1 MAKKKPYEQYQ
12 EEVFAISRSK
22 IENFV
27 QCPRCFVL
35 DRRHKVAV
43 PSGPSFTINSAVD
56 SLLKKEF
63 DRHREAGTVHPV
75 LKELGCDLV
84 PLKNSNM
91 DVWRENFKGVRY
103 LHEPT
108 NLEIFGAVDDLW
120 VNADGE
126 IVVVDYKATAKA
138 TPVEELG
145 TERWHDAYRRQI
157 EVYQWLLRQLGYKV
171 SSTGYWLYETARN
184 TADEFNQKLDFD
196 ARLIA
201 YEGNT
206 DWVEPTLNRIKDA
219 LDDDGL
225 PWAGDDCE
233 VCKFFDDRAFATSNQ
248 GEELYPHCFVC
259 GEVKK
264 KAIYGM
270 PSGPLDETRFETM
283 GCIINIDTPNADWIC
298 RKCETENDES

>member
-1 MAKKKPYEQYQ
+1 MAKKKPYVQNQ
-12 EEVFAISRSK
+12 DEVFAISRSK

-43 PSGPSFTINSAVD
+43 PSGPSFTINTAVD

-63 DRHREAGTVHPV
+63 DVHRAAGTVHPV
-75 LKELGCDLV
+75 LQQLGVDLV
-84 PLKNSNM
+84 PFK
-91 DVWRENFKGVRY
+91 DPKIDEWRENFKGVRFF
-103 LHEPT
+103 HEPT
-108 NLEIFGAVDDLW
+108 NLEVFGAVDDLW
-120 VNADGE
+120 VNAAGE

-184 TADEFNQKLDFD
+184 DAAEFNQKLDFD

-201 YEGNT
+201 HEGNT
-206 DWVEPTLNRIKDA
+206 DWIESTLNDIKDA
-219 LDDDGL
+219 LDNDGL
-225 PWAGDDCE
+225 PWSGQDCG
-233 VCKFFDDRAFATSNQ
+233 VCKFFDDRAFASSKL
-248 GEELYPHCFVC
+248 GEEHYPHCFVC
-259 GEVKK
+259 GEVMK
-264 KAIYGM
+264 KAVYGM
-270 PSGPLDETRFETM
+270 PSGPLDEERFETM
-283 GCIINIDTPNADWIC
+283 GCLIDIDVPNPDWIC
-298 RKCETENDES
+298 RSCKE

>member
-1 MAKKKPYEQYQ
+1 MAKKNPYVPHQ
-12 EEVFAISRSK
+12 EDVFAISRSK

-63 DRHREAGTVHPV
+63 DRHRDAGTVHPV

-108 NLEIFGAVDDLW
+108 NLEVFGAVDDLW
-120 VNADGE
+120 VNAEGE

-145 TERWHDAYRRQI
+145 AERWHDAYRRQI

-184 TADEFNQKLDFD
+184 NADEFNQKLDFD
-196 ARLIA
+196 ARLIS

-206 DWVEPTLNRIKDA
+206 DWVEPILFDIKAA
-219 LDDDGL
+219 LDDEGL
-225 PWAGDDCE
+225 PWSSNSCE
-233 VCKFFDDRAFATSNQ
+233 VCKFFDSRAFATSTQ
-248 GEELYPHCFVC
+248 GEEIYPHCFVC

-264 KAIYGM
+264 EARYGM
-270 PSGPLDETRFETM
+270 PAGPVDESRVVLM
-283 GCIINIDTPNADWIC
+283 GCVIDMNQPSASWIC
-298 RKCETENDES
+298 TSCERHSDED

>member
-1 MAKKKPYEQYQ
+1 MASRKPYEQHQ
-12 EEVFAISRSK
+12 ETVFAISRSK

-43 PSGPSFTINSAVD
+43 PSGPSFTLNTAVD
-56 SLLKKEF
+56 TLLKKEF
-63 DRHREAGTVHPV
+63 DRHREAGTVHPI
-75 LKELGCDLV
+75 LQELGCDLV
-84 PLKNSNM
+84 PLKNANM
-91 DVWRENFKGVRY
+91 DIWRENFKGVRY

-108 NLEIFGAVDDLW
+108 NLEVFGAVDDLW

-126 IVVVDYKATAKA
+126 IVVIDYKSTAKA

-184 TADEFNQKLDFD
+184 TADSFDQKLEFA

-201 YEGNT
+201 HEGNT
-206 DWVEPTLNRIKDA
+206 EWVESTLYRIKDA
-219 LDDDGL
+219 LDSEGL
-225 PWAGDDCE
+225 PWSSDNCE
-233 VCKFFDDRAFATSNQ
+233 VCKFFDARAYATSTQ
-248 GEELYPHCFVC
+248 GEEIYPHCFVC

-264 KAIYGM
+264 EARYGM
-270 PSGPLDETRFETM
+270 PSGPVDESRVVLM
-283 GCIINIDTPNADWIC
+283 GCVIVPGEVRPDWLC
-298 RKCETENDES
+298 TNCESKNDLN

>member
-12 EEVFAISRSK
+12 EQVFAISRSK

-108 NLEIFGAVDDLW
+108 NLEVFGAVDDLW
-120 VNADGE
+120 VNSDGE
-126 IVVVDYKATAKA
+126 IVVVDYKATAKSS
-138 TPVEELG
+138 PVEQLG
-145 TERWHDAYRRQI
+145 NERWHDAYRRQI

-171 SSTGYWLYETARN
+171 SKTGYWLYETARN
-184 TADEFNQKLDFD
+184 TADEFNQRLEFD

-201 YEGNT
+201 HEGST
-206 DWVEPTLNRIKDA
+206 QWVEWALHDIKSV
-219 LDDDGL
+219 LDREGL
-225 PWAGDDCE
+225 PWSNDNCE
-233 VCKFFDDRAFATSNQ
+233 VCRYFDARTAATKPEDKEDAPRCDVCSSRKKRALF
-248 GEELYPHCFVC
+248 
-259 GEVKK
+259 
-264 KAIYGM
+264 GM
-270 PSGPLDETRFETM
+270 PSGAVDENQYSVQ
-283 GCIINIDTPNADWIC
+283 GCILPDGPLPEWIC
-298 RKCETENDES
+298 DTCYA

>member
-1 MAKKKPYEQYQ
+1 MAKKKPYVQYQ

-63 DRHREAGTVHPV
+63 DVHRAAGTVHPV
-75 LKELGCDLV
+75 LQQLGVDLV
-84 PLKNSNM
+84 PFK
-91 DVWRENFKGVRY
+91 DPKIDEWRENFKGVRY

-108 NLEIFGAVDDLW
+108 NLEVFGAVDDLW
-120 VNADGE
+120 VNPEGE

-171 SSTGYWLYETARN
+171 SNIGYWLYETARN
-184 TADEFNQKLDFD
+184 NADEFNQKLDFD

-201 YEGNT
+201 HEGDT
-206 DWVEPTLNRIKDA
+206 DWIEPILHDIKSA
-219 LDDDGL
+219 LDADGL
-225 PWAGDDCE
+225 PWFDDDCE
-233 VCKFFDDRAFATSNQ
+233 VCKFFDNRAFATSNS
-248 GEELYPHCFVC
+248 GEEIYPHCFVC

-264 KAIYGM
+264 KALYGM
-270 PSGPLDETRFETM
+270 PGGPVDEERYETM
-283 GCIINIDTPNADWIC
+283 GCIIDLDSPNAGWIC
-298 RKCETENDES
+298 RNCESEGHDA

>member
-1 MAKKKPYEQYQ
+1 MAKKKPYVQYQ
-12 EEVFAISRSK
+12 EEVFEISRSK

-63 DRHREAGTVHPV
+63 DVHRAAGTVHPV
-75 LKELGCDLV
+75 LQQLGVDLV
-84 PLKNSNM
+84 PFK
-91 DVWRENFKGVRY
+91 DPKIDEWRENFKGVRY

-108 NLEIFGAVDDLW
+108 NLEVFGAVDDLW
-120 VNADGE
+120 VNSEGE

-157 EVYQWLLRQLGYKV
+157 EVYQWLLRQLGYQV
-171 SSTGYWLYETARN
+171 SNTGYWLYETARN
-184 TADEFNQKLDFD
+184 NADEFNQKLDFD

-206 DWVEPTLNRIKDA
+206 DWVESTLHQIKDA

-225 PWAGDDCE
+225 PWSASSCE
-233 VCKFFDDRAFATSNQ
+233 VCKFFDERAFATSSQ
-248 GEELYPHCFVC
+248 GEEIYPHCFVC

-264 KAIYGM
+264 ETRYGM
-270 PSGPLDETRFETM
+270 PSGPVDESRVVLM
-283 GCIINIDTPNADWIC
+283 GCTIIPGEVRPEWLCTN
-298 RKCETENDES
+298 CEDKN